1 MDDRKPISIDEE
13 EYEAAVKDAE
23 SSQDVFVHNFAKPFT
38 FEGESFDSLSFNF
51 ANLTGAD
58 SLAIENEMSGL
69 GLTLVAAEFSGE
81 FLIRM
86 AARACT
92 TLRADGR
99 KLGADA
105 FRALPI
111 KAFTRIRNRCRS
123 FLLSAES

>member
-1 MDDRKPISIDEE
+1 MDDRKPFAIDEK
-13 EYEAAVKDAE
+13 EYEEAAKDAE
-23 SSQDVFVHNFAKPFT
+23 DSRDAFVCKLARPFT
-38 FEGESFDSLSFNF
+38 FEGESFDSLSFDF
-51 ANLTGAD
+51 AGLTAAD

-92 TLRADGR
+92 TLRTDGR
-99 KLGADA
+99 RLGADA

-111 KAFTRIRNRCRS
+111 KVFTRIRNRCRS
-123 FLLSAES
+123 FLLSAEL